1 MITSYPADPRYLL
14 AILQDIQ
21 QKEHY
26 ISVDVMR
33 SVASHLDVPESR
45 VYSVATF
52 YKALSLVPLGKY
64 VIKICNGTACHIRG
78 SPEVL
83 KAFEKELGIRNG
95 ETTADGMFTLQT
107 VNCLGACALAPVV
120 TVNDRVYG
128 KVMVKDVPDIIQEV
142 REDEI
147 K

>member
-1 MITSYPADPRYLL
+1 M
-14 AILQDIQ
+14 QDIQ